1 MPAQEEKLV
10 QRQAKIWID
19 WLHKVFLVW
28 LSTLG
33 LLWLT
38 CYKIDFSESHNL
50 PIHGMGP
57 SQKYLPAPFYA
68 KKEGAHIIC
77 SNFSRFF
84 LQIFSCPTQV
94 KETASQFYQKRP
106 IWLGNLLQ
114 EEEQAQIIVRSARGG
129 WGKATLGPGPC
140 VLGAVGV
147 CGPRP
152 RLHRPP
158 VHNNTLK
165 VPHPPVQ
172 STSPYIRHK
181 KTRIP
186 PKKASSLTNT
196 SPMLSYLAEE
206 FSDRKQKR
214 CEKRG
219 EMKWYRMRPQ
229 KETLIWTNES
239 LFRKSK
245 KCPSKILATSS

>member
-19 WLHKVFLVW
+19 WLYKVFLVW

-77 SNFSRFF
+77 SNFSTPCRFS
-84 LQIFSCPTQV
+84 LAPPRW
-94 KETASQFYQKRP
+94 KKRLP
-106 IWLGNLLQ
+106 NSTKKRLIWLRILLR

-129 WGKATLGPGPC
+129 WGKAALGPGPC

-181 KTRIP
+181 INSHT
-186 PKKASSLTNT
+186 PK
-196 SPMLSYLAEE
+196 
-206 FSDRKQKR
+206 
-214 CEKRG
+214 G
-219 EMKWYRMRPQ
+219 E
-229 KETLIWTNES
+229 
-239 LFRKSK
+239 
-245 KCPSKILATSS
+245 